1 MHCMSRID
9 HNVEAVESNVMMG
22 QQQLLRYMNSFS
34 DRWLMAKIFLI
45 LIVFILMFVLFF
57 A

>member
-1 MHCMSRID
+1 MGRID